1 MRYRFPYVGADLRKP
16 ALHPGI
22 SEHCETTDT
31 GWCIMRYAC
40 LLPQLS
46 PGTQSSLTTE
56 VGVKLSRPGCPA
68 LRRGGSPV

>member
-31 GWCIMRYAC
+31 A
-40 LLPQLS
+40 
-46 PGTQSSLTTE
+46 
-56 VGVKLSRPGCPA
+56 GVSCGMFVYYPSFRRVLNPA
-68 LRRGGSPV
+68 